1 MKTAIAQKGDKV
13 KVHYVGKLTDGTI
26 FDESTGR
33 EPLEF
38 TLGTGQ
44 VIEGFDKAVDG
55 LEVGKSVTVTIP
67 CDEAYGPVEE
77 SLKFDFKRSSF
88 PKEFELFKGAELV
101 LTDDKDNQLPVTIVD
116 FDDENVKLDANHQL
130 AGKDLVFEIT
140 LVEIV

>member
-1 MKTAIAQKGDKV
+1 MKMATAKKGDKV

-38 TLGTGQ
+38 SLGTGQ

-67 CDEAYGPVEE
+67 CEEAYGQVEE
-77 SLKFDFKRSSF
+77 SLKFDFPRSSF

-101 LTDDKDNQLPVTIVD
+101 LTNDLGDQLPATIVD

-140 LVEIV
+140 LVEIL